1 MILSVR
7 CYRQTVTT
15 SDHQIER
22 FQGKILE
29 AIGPLSRLWKG
40 SEGIDKAL
48 PDEAVE
54 VLVDK
59 FVTLVELFC
68 CWVKPLFL
76 YIYPLTNE
84 MPRLR
89 NMRIY

>member
-1 MILSVR
+1 MILSDR
-7 CYRQTVTT
+7 CCPQTVTT

-29 AIGPLSRLWKG
+29 VMGPLSGLWKEL
-40 SEGIDKAL
+40 EGIDKAL

-59 FVTLVELFC
+59 LVTLVEQVILLQGQASLS
-68 CWVKPLFL
+68 VHIPAD
-76 YIYPLTNE
+76 
-84 MPRLR
+84 
-89 NMRIY
+89 